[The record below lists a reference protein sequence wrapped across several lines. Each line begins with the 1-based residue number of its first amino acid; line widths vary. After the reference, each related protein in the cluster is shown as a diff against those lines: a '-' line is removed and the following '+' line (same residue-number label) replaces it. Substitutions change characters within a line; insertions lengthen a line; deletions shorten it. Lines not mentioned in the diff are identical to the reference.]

1 MKFNRLSK
9 YKIKKIIQCFSMD
22 LTATATSDLLKLNRK
37 TINNYFTEFRELIL
51 ENSIQEKQKELGI
64 FELDESYFGAKRVR
78 GKRGRGAAGK
88 TPVFGVLK
96 REGKVF
102 VSIVPR
108 CSREDLMP
116 IIQGKILEGSTI
128 HTDGWKAYDG
138 LILNGYT
145 HYRVYHHENEFVR
158 GKSHVNGIES
168 FWSFAKRRLAKFNGL
183 TDEKFILHIKE
194 CECRFNPRNENV
206 TFFMELLYFK
216 TKNDVLKPK

>member
-1 MKFNRLSK
+1 MKFNRLSN
-9 YKIKKIIQCFSMD
+9 YKIKKIIKCFAED
-22 LTATATSDLLKLNRK
+22 LTATSTSNLLGINRN
-37 TINNYFTEFRELIL
+37 TINAYYNLLREKIFLFSL
-51 ENSIQEKQKELGI
+51 EEERKELGE

-108 CSREDLMP
+108 CSREELLP

-138 LILNGYT
+138 LILNGY
-145 HYRVYHHENEFVR
+145 
-158 GKSHVNGIES
+158 I
-168 FWSFAKRRLAKFNGL
+168 
-183 TDEKFILHIKE
+183 
-194 CECRFNPRNENV
+194 P
-206 TFFMELLYFK
+206 
-216 TKNDVLKPK
+216 P